1 MTRFTAIDRLCRA
14 SPLLL
19 AGFLLSC
26 HPPPPPPAPE
36 VEFSNC
42 SAFYPLESGPVC
54 ALKEDWKLTL
64 WVKVEPEATVEIA
77 AGSQHL
83 SAVGEEVKGGGRRF
97 KLTLPKGFSP
107 LTVSVRLPDGPLSRP
122 WTLAVSEP
130 ENPAWFSGITR
141 LVNNGK
147 KEEARRELAEL
158 RAKAPLK
165 EQGLVLRTLWMLAFG
180 EADATAEEDYLKQ
193 GIKADRAV
201 SNLKG
206 EVEKTTLL
214 ARLYFNQGRFSE
226 EHRVLDGLRLPPTAP
241 APTISKYQVAYY
253 LGLLAD
259 AEGDY
264 RWALEH
270 LRQAANLAD
279 RVDMVQYR
287 WNTEQVQARLLQDL
301 GRSSETLFAGLRADP
316 HPELPCDLG
325 SLLDNWGW
333 SRLVA
338 REGEEE
344 AGDPTPLLQEALA
357 LVESRGCPLQQ
368 RLNVRLNLA
377 LSQQQDGKWDEA
389 RAILE
394 QAAPLAAKATLR
406 DRLWWLDLDGREA
419 IAAGRGEEALRLY
432 GKLEALAERGL
443 SHEGR
448 FRAALGRARA
458 HLSLRQRTEALAAL
472 AEADRRIDEQSRH
485 VPVHEG
491 RDTLVG
497 LRGVATRLYLE
508 LLLDARKTKQAFAL
522 ARRARSRLLRQLAV
536 RDRLAGLT
544 PEKRESWDR
553 YLATYRSL
561 RQEAERDAAQE
572 WQLAEDQ
579 KQRDRDRRAAQRALA
594 LENLDR
600 AMAELTEPD
609 ARADTGEGN
618 FSPPAPG
625 EVILTYHPLSKGQW
639 VGFAA
644 HGQEVTVS
652 PRFSLPRGPLTD
664 LKAMARLLLEP
675 FRGPLEAATSVRV
688 LAYGPLRAVD
698 FHALPFSGDEPL
710 LAHRLVVYSLD
721 LPARD
726 LPVPT
731 GRLSVLLVSDP
742 LGNLPAARQEGDAIA
757 ETFRVSGRG
766 WSFQQLRGSEAD
778 AQTVRNA
785 LAGAALF
792 HFAGH
797 GSYAGFGGWESD
809 LPLAN
814 SSRLTVGD
822 VLALP
827 RRVPRWVVLSACD
840 AGRSSQEAPGE
851 GIGLAHA
858 FLLAGSQTVIAATR
872 SVADPQAR
880 DLLRELYRG
889 WEPRADLPRQLQ
901 KAQLA
906 CRQRNPAADWASL
919 RVLTP

>member
-19 AGFLLSC
+19 AGFLFSC
-26 HPPPPPPAPE
+26 HPPPPAPE

-54 ALKEDWKLTL
+54 ALKEDLKLTL
-64 WVKVEPEATVEIA
+64 WVKVEPEATIEIA

-83 SAVGEEVKGGGRRF
+83 STVGEEVKGGGRRF

-107 LTVSVRLPDGPLSRP
+107 LTVSVRLPDGTLSRP

-147 KEEARRELAEL
+147 KEEARHELAEL
-158 RAKAPLK
+158 RTKAPPK
-165 EQGLVLRTLWMLAFG
+165 ERGLVLRTLWSLAHG
-180 EADATAEEDYLKQ
+180 EDEAAEEHYLKQ
-193 GIKADRAV
+193 GIKADSGVR
-201 SNLKG
+201 NLKG

-214 ARLYFNQGRFSE
+214 ARLYGDQGRFSE
-226 EHRVLDGLRLPPTAP
+226 ARRVLDGLRLPLKAP
-241 APTISKYQVAYY
+241 AISKYQVAYY
-253 LGLLAD
+253 LGLLAE

-264 RWALEH
+264 RSALEH
-270 LRQAANLAD
+270 LRQAASLAD

-287 WNTEQVQARLLQDL
+287 WDAEQVQARLLQDL
-301 GRSSETLFAGLRADP
+301 GRSSEALFARLYADP
-316 HPELPCDLG
+316 HPEFPCAFG
-325 SLLDNWGW
+325 SFLTNWGW

-344 AGDPTPLLQEALA
+344 ADDPTPLLQQALA
-357 LVESRGCPLQQ
+357 LFESKNCPQSQ
-368 RLNVRLNLA
+368 RLNARLNLA
-377 LSQQQDGKWDEA
+377 LSQQQNKKWDEA
-389 RAILE
+389 RATLE
-394 QAAPLAAKATLR
+394 QAAPLAGKATLR
-406 DRLWWLDLDGREA
+406 QRLWWLDLDGREE

-432 GKLEALAERGL
+432 GKLEALAERAV

-458 HLSLRQRTEALAAL
+458 HLALGQRTEALAAL
-472 AEADRRIDEQSRH
+472 AEADHRIDEQSRL

-497 LRGVATRLYLE
+497 LRGLATRLYMK
-508 LLLDARKTKQAFAL
+508 LLLDEGKTQQAFAL
-522 ARRARSRLLRQLAV
+522 ARQARSRLLRQLAV

-544 PEKRESWDR
+544 PKKRESFDR
-553 YLATYRSL
+553 YLSTYRSL
-561 RQEAERDAAQE
+561 RQEAERDAVQE

-579 KQRDRDRRAAQRALA
+579 KQREHDRRAAQLTAA
-594 LENLDR
+594 LESLDR
-600 AMAELTEPD
+600 AMAELTEPGAQAGD
-609 ARADTGEGN
+609 EN
-618 FSPPAPG
+618 LSPPAPG
-625 EVILTYHPLSKGQW
+625 EVILTYHPLPNGQW
-639 VGFAA
+639 AGFAA
-644 HGQEVTVS
+644 LGQKITVS
-652 PRFSLPRGPLTD
+652 RFTLPRGPLPD
-664 LKAMARLLLEP
+664 PKALARLLLEP
-675 FRGPLEAATSVRV
+675 FRSPLESATSVRV

-721 LPARD
+721 LPVHD
-726 LPVPT
+726 LPVLT
-731 GRLSVLLVSDP
+731 GRLPVLLVSDP
-742 LGNLPAARQEGDAIA
+742 LGNLPAARQEGDAVA
-757 ETFRVSGRG
+757 ETFRTSGRG
-766 WSFQQLRGSEAD
+766 WSLQQLHGSKAD
-778 AQTVRNA
+778 AQTVRND

-814 SSRLTVGD
+814 GSRLTVGD

-827 RRVPRWVVLSACD
+827 RVPRWVVLSACD

-872 SVADPQAR
+872 SVADPEAR

-889 WEPRADLPRQLQ
+889 WEPKADLPRQLQ

-919 RVLTP
+919 RVLIP